1 MTSTRMQKS
10 PRGRFF
16 HIQKPFVDGLHEF
29 NNALLLLQD
38 MSAGEQ
44 FTVLTDRSE
53 GGASI
58 HDGEVELM
66 VHLTF

>member
-1 MTSTRMQKS
+1 MVYMNSIM
-10 PRGRFF
+10 
-16 HIQKPFVDGLHEF
+16 HCYC
-29 NNALLLLQD
+29 LQD